1 MTALLIG
8 DSNRT
13 RPNSFLLSPLT
24 RRGVGPGMIIVLP
37 EGLSGQLIEDHSAP
51 PPSVKW
57 AEEGYTVIQ
66 ICESALS
73 QETVLCQAVEELAQH
88 DKCTPND
95 IIGLIGLLLIETA
108 AYGFHLWEGLKSL
121 PGIERI
127 TAAVVYAAA
136 SNATQLISS
145 GIPTMYHLAGKADT
159 PLQRAFSTM
168 QYDYPNIESQFFAL
182 PNSTAFDYAT
192 EGVSHTRSL
201 TFLKKHMNGPFFDLE
216 VIWEEHTY
224 FEFDNR
230 SVEQTMATMSLVSQF
245 NRLTHCLK
253 MTGGIGR
260 DELTRFYR
268 DHFIF
273 NNPPD
278 TKNELISRTI
288 GIDRVVDKFIMT
300 FTHDSEVDWLIPGI
314 PPTGRKL
321 EIPFMAVVNIRGD
334 RLYHEH
340 ITWDQ
345 ATVLKQ
351 LGLMPEGRP
360 TEEALKFEHRL
371 QGLRQQQKCVIRALF
386 RRTSCSR
393 GAFGKFDF
401 VSLFDYALERIVPNS
416 VQQVTLL
423 LPRRTLFL
431 HDSILVT
438 RVEEYTLLSRLRH
451 RELNVC
457 EIEVLQL

>member
-1 MTALLIG
+1 MLAEIDGLEIHVIVNDEL
-8 DSNRT
+8 DSISPS
-13 RPNSFLLSPLT
+13 PNAAVKVASRFMGIPLMLVNSWT
-24 RRGVGPGMIIVLP
+24 ERGGATMEMRMDNVCCAMHGI
-37 EGLSGQLIEDHSAP
+37 S
-51 PPSVKW
+51 
-57 AEEGYTVIQ
+57 
-66 ICESALS
+66 
-73 QETVLCQAVEELAQH
+73 
-88 DKCTPND
+88 
-95 IIGLIGLLLIETA
+95 LLLHAEAMSSILALKVISAQEI
-108 AYGFHLWEGLKSL
+108 LEDSELKSTIL
-121 PGIERI
+121 SMLRLHVITDTIPAGRECKALNKGHNWGMKELTLYWQADWSRIESISKSNKSYSTQVVVDVDPDRSASRGAQADQPI
-127 TAAVVYAAA
+127 SLEADPSFAEREAAG
-136 SNATQLISS
+136 ATVTPSRHSHISELMHWYPKQLRGGDDKS
-145 GIPTMYHLAGKADT
+145 K
-159 PLQRAFSTM
+159 
-168 QYDYPNIESQFFAL
+168 SQFFAL

-230 SVEQTMATMSLVSQF
+230 SVEQTMATMVQERYV
-245 NRLTHCLK
+245 NHIPT

-340 ITWDQ
+340 ITWYQ

-351 LGLMPEGRP
+351 LGLMPEFLPFPYPLTGGKRPAHGRS
-360 TEEALKFEHRL
+360 FEVRAPVAGAETAAKMRHKSSVPSNQL
-371 QGLRQQQKCVIRALF
+371 FEGGIR
-386 RRTSCSR
+386 
-393 GAFGKFDF
+393 
-401 VSLFDYALERIVPNS
+401 
-416 VQQVTLL
+416 
-423 LPRRTLFL
+423 
-431 HDSILVT
+431 
-438 RVEEYTLLSRLRH
+438 
-451 RELNVC
+451 
-457 EIEVLQL
+457 EV

>member
-1 MTALLIG
+1 MDQTCTSMTALLIG
-8 DSNRT
+8 DSHRT
-13 RPNSFLLSPLT
+13 RPNFFLLSPLT

-37 EGLSGQLIEDHSAP
+37 DELSGQLIEDNSAP

-73 QETVLCQAVEELAQH
+73 QETVLCQAVEELAHH
-88 DKCTPND
+88 DKCTPNN
-95 IIGLIGLLLIETA
+95 IIGLI

-121 PGIERI
+121 PGIEKI

-145 GIPTMYHLAGKADT
+145 DIPPMYHLAGKADT

-168 QYDYPNIESQFFAL
+168 QYYYPNIESQFFAL

-201 TFLKKHMNGPFFDLE
+201 TFLKKHMEGPFFDLE
-216 VIWEEHTY
+216 VIWEEYTY
-224 FEFDNR
+224 FVDQLSKQWQQWCKSPMLITSQR
-230 SVEQTMATMSLVSQF
+230 LVAY
-245 NRLTHCLK
+245 CLK

-278 TKNELISRTI
+278 TKNELISQTI
-288 GIDRVVDKFIMT
+288 GIDRVVDEFIMT
-300 FTHDSEVDWLIPGI
+300 FTHDPEVDWLIPGI

-345 ATVLKQ
+345 ATVFKQ
-351 LGLMPEGRP
+351 LGLMPEFLPFPYPLSGGKRPAHGRS
-360 TEEALKFEHRL
+360 FE
-371 QGLRQQQKCVIRALF
+371 VRAPVA
-386 RRTSCSR
+386 
-393 GAFGKFDF
+393 GAETAAKMRHK
-401 VSLFDYALERIVPNS
+401 SSVPSNQS
-416 VQQVTLL
+416 FEGGIQ
-423 LPRRTLFL
+423 
-431 HDSILVT
+431 
-438 RVEEYTLLSRLRH
+438 
-451 RELNVC
+451 
-457 EIEVLQL
+457 EV

>member
-37 EGLSGQLIEDHSAP
+37 DGISGQLIEDHSAP

-95 IIGLIGLLLIETA
+95 IIGLI
-108 AYGFHLWEGLKSL
+108 AYGFHLWESLKSL

-230 SVEQTMATMSLVSQF
+230 SVEQTMATMVQERYV
-245 NRLTHCLK
+245 NHIPT

-340 ITWDQ
+340 ITWYQ

-351 LGLMPEGRP
+351 LGLMPEFLPFPYPLTGGKRPAHGRS
-360 TEEALKFEHRL
+360 FEVRAPVAGAETAAKMRHKSSVPSNQL
-371 QGLRQQQKCVIRALF
+371 FEGGIR
-386 RRTSCSR
+386 
-393 GAFGKFDF
+393 
-401 VSLFDYALERIVPNS
+401 
-416 VQQVTLL
+416 
-423 LPRRTLFL
+423 
-431 HDSILVT
+431 
-438 RVEEYTLLSRLRH
+438 
-451 RELNVC
+451 
-457 EIEVLQL
+457 EV